1 MISRL
6 LVEFKDGVLLQ
17 LYERH
22 PAFLAVIPVLAL
34 LFYAGVWLTIVFQQ
48 GMAALQEEQA
58 AHYMEYQQTQAIRA
72 RIHESDPSQITLEP
86 WERFCTGVLRLEK
99 RMGWGT

>member
-1 MISRL
+1 MLVSI

-34 LFYAGVWLTIVFQQ
+34 LFYAG
-48 GMAALQEEQA
+48 AL
-58 AHYMEYQQTQAIRA
+58 
-72 RIHESDPSQITLEP
+72 TLEGI
-86 WERFCTGVLRLEK
+86 EHDGQHSH
-99 RMGWGT
+99 MGQQK